1 MTTTVPTAVF
11 NVTPLPEFMQRVQEE
26 LNELVEKRQRL
37 EEFIYSEAFAKLSEN
52 SQELLTE
59 QSDHMYGYINV
70 LRRRIELFLS
80 EL

>member
-1 MTTTVPTAVF
+1 MTATVPTAMKIKLF
-11 NVTPLPEFMQRVQEE
+11 TEFMQRVQEE

-37 EEFIYSEAFAKLSEN
+37 EDFIQSEAFAKLSEN
-52 SQELLTE
+52 SQELLKE